1 MNTWST
7 AFFPKKKTEHSWRK
21 YSKGSRSKN
30 DSDHLERRK
39 LAHDI
44 EGVVARASDCK
55 VRDRSFPNDLPHVV
69 TVFAV
74 RLYNNISG
82 ENGIEWI

>member
-7 AFFPKKKTEHSWRK
+7 TFFPKKK
-21 YSKGSRSKN
+21 KGTFLEKISERFSVKN
-30 DSDHLERRK
+30 DSDHLERRE

-55 VRDRSFPNDLPHVV
+55 VRDRRFPNNLPHVV